1 MARIKIIIPGKI
13 IFSVK
18 IPVRINDINY
28 GNHLGNDALVGIIH
42 EARVQWLQ
50 HLTHSELNIDGVGLI
65 MAALAV
71 EYKKESFYG
80 DILVIDMSADEISKV
95 SFNLYYSILN
105 QQNVLIANAKTEMVC
120 YNYSKNA
127 IAELPEKFKQM
138 LQHESNG

>member
-50 HLTHSELNIDGVGLI
+50 HLTYSELNIDGVGLI

-80 DILVIDMSADEISKV
+80 DILVINMSADEISKV

-127 IAELPEKFKQM
+127 IAGLPEKFKQILM
-138 LQHESNG
+138 HESNS